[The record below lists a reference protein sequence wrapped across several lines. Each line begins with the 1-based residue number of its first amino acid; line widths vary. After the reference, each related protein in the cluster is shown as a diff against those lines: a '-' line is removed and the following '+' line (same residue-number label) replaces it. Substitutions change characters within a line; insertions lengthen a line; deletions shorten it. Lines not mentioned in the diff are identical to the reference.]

1 MVMQRLFWCFPFFL
15 RLYRLMAFVVNP
27 TGYILGIKRLSIEY
41 YGLLAMRRDTAH
53 HLGLNLKSATQTWH
67 WKGTLYV

>member
-1 MVMQRLFWCFPFFL
+1 MVMQRLFWCFPF
-15 RLYRLMAFVVNP
+15 YAFTGLWLLWLTS